1 MRQCHL
7 IAFGFDD
14 VCFICCCHSNPIG
27 VPSSSFGP
35 SLFNTDL
42 ENSLWSEDTQT
53 PSSIIILG
61 IVADNL
67 ASCFSAFRFAFCVFS
82 NRITNSWFAKCLK
95 FVADD
100 SCVRFCL
107 SAFKL
112 TLIENRLWR
121 NVEQCWQR
129 PFPLTIY
136 SQLTCPT
143 ISNFSLINWLCP
155 FDDSANAILSLSTL
169 EITLG

>member
-82 NRITNSWFAKCLK
+82 NRITNSWFLNILNSWLMIPVFAFACLDLNLHWLQIDCD
-95 FVADD
+95 VMLSNVD
-100 SCVRFCL
+100 SGRFL
-107 SAFKL
+107 
-112 TLIENRLWR
+112 
-121 NVEQCWQR
+121 
-129 PFPLTIY
+129 
-136 SQLTCPT
+136 
-143 ISNFSLINWLCP
+143 
-155 FDDSANAILSLSTL
+155 
-169 EITLG
+169 